1 MGGKDPE
8 AGIQIDRE
16 KFGQVYI
23 TNFNGFFSPP
33 AVGCGEERLTVFAI
47 HHLLAIPSQNTHEM
61 APKKTRT
68 AATAETATKA
78 RPVRA
83 AAAASKEAA
92 ASAASTAPVSN
103 KTHGKK
109 RAAVDEVETIP
120 APTKKTAGVP
130 KKKTKKGAEPA
141 AEEEEEDAGDINERE
156 IIASLSDVSA
166 DSSDDDQDDVE
177 AEEANSSDEDDE
189 DDRLARAQPRS
200 SLASVKLPNSK
211 DDAVVRARLD
221 KLRKNKSSASNTK
234 PGVLYIGR
242 LPKGFFEKQLKSYF
256 TQFGQV
262 TRLRVSRNKKTGA
275 SKHYAFIEFADRD
288 VAKIVQETMHNYLID
303 GRLLQV
309 KEVSQDKVHPELW
322 VGANRKFQKVPGD
335 RIERVVRGREKS
347 EEEQKRT
354 HERLLKRQ
362 AQRREKLQQLGI
374 EYEFDGYTHDGE
386 ADKKQS
392 KKAMSAKAKPTA
404 TKSTKG
410 KTAKA

>member
-1 MGGKDPE
+1 M
-8 AGIQIDRE
+8 
-16 KFGQVYI
+16 
-23 TNFNGFFSPP
+23 
-33 AVGCGEERLTVFAI
+33 
-47 HHLLAIPSQNTHEM
+47 
-61 APKKTRT
+61 
-68 AATAETATKA
+68 
-78 RPVRA
+78 
-83 AAAASKEAA
+83 
-92 ASAASTAPVSN
+92 
-103 KTHGKK
+103 
-109 RAAVDEVETIP
+109 
-120 APTKKTAGVP
+120 
-130 KKKTKKGAEPA
+130 
-141 AEEEEEDAGDINERE
+141 
-156 IIASLSDVSA
+156 
-166 DSSDDDQDDVE
+166 
-177 AEEANSSDEDDE
+177 
-189 DDRLARAQPRS
+189 
-200 SLASVKLPNSK
+200 
-211 DDAVVRARLD
+211 VRARLD

-404 TKSTKG
+404 TKPTKG